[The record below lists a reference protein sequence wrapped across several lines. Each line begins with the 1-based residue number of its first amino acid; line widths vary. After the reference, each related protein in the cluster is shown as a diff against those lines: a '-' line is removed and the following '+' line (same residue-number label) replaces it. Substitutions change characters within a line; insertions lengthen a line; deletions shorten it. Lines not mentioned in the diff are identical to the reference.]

1 MPVVRHEAQGRRERP
16 TLLSQHPE
24 VRLEAV
30 SDYVS
35 QGDAEARLGISRT
48 LFEANLRPQLTEYPI
63 GARGV
68 RFKWA
73 EIEQVMAESAASQ
86 QEGAAMF
93 FRRTITDALE
103 HAWRVKWSKAPGAR
117 KKDQLR
123 KVVERDVGAKRIDRF
138 DYNELEAWILK
149 MQSADQAV
157 ATIKSKVSCVM
168 TALKLVQPKGW
179 VKALPLVPP
188 IGEPDN
194 AKIRWLSP
202 AEEQTLIDA
211 CGCQR
216 AVIETVMQDVIRFL
230 VDTGARVGELLKVRE
245 DSLSTRGSLTYVEF
259 LGRKAGDDLRIPL
272 TARARD
278 AIERLLANRYWQKRI
293 RGSRDHAKRHTS
305 AQNWLTHRF
314 AEIRAHAK
322 MPDVTAHTLR
332 HTCASRLVQRGVSI
346 YKVQKFLGHSDIRM
360 TERYAHLAPSDLDD
374 AARALE
380 PPTPVT
386 NIGDY
391 RK

>member
-1 MPVVRHEAQGRRERP
+1 MSDY
-16 TLLSQHPE
+16 LSQ
-24 VRLEAV
+24 
-30 SDYVS
+30 S
-35 QGDAEARLGISRT
+35 DAETRLGISRT
-48 LFEANLRPQLTEYPI
+48 LFESRFRPQLTEHAFGPR
-63 GARGV
+63 AV
-68 RFKWA
+68 RFSWA
-73 EIEQVMAESAASQ
+73 EIEQVVAESAASQ
-86 QEGAAMF
+86 QEDAAMF
-93 FRRTITDALE
+93 FRRTIKDALE
-103 HAWRVKWSKAPGAR
+103 HAWRVKWHKAPGAR

-123 KVVERDVGAKRIDRF
+123 KVVERDVGDKRLDRF
-138 DYNELEAWILK
+138 DYNELEAWVLK
-149 MQSADQAV
+149 MQSSDQAV

-179 VKALPLVPP
+179 IKGLPLVPP

-194 AKIRWLSP
+194 AKMRWLSE
-202 AEEQTLIDA
+202 AEVSALHAA

-216 AVIETVMQDVIRFL
+216 AVIETVMQDVIAFL
-230 VDTGARVGELLKVRE
+230 VDTGARVGELLKVRD
-245 DSLSTRGSLTYVEF
+245 DSLSTRGHLTYVEF

-278 AIERLLANRYWQKRI
+278 AITRLLANRYWQKRI
-293 RGSRDHAKRHTS
+293 RGSRDNAKRHNS

-374 AARALE
+374 AVSALE
-380 PPTPVT
+380 PAPDNVT
-386 NIGDY
+386 KIGDY

>member
-1 MPVVRHEAQGRRERP
+1 VAASELAERA
-16 TLLSQHPE
+16 E
-24 VRLEAV
+24 V

-35 QGDAEARLGISRT
+35 QSDAEARLGISRT
-48 LFEANLRPQLTEYPI
+48 LFESSFRPQLTEYPL
-63 GARGV
+63 GVRAV

-73 EIEQVMAESAASQ
+73 EIEQLVAESAAQ
-86 QEGAAMF
+86 QQGEAAMF
-93 FRRTITDALE
+93 FRRTVKDALE

-123 KVVERDVGAKRIDRF
+123 KVVERDVGDKRLDRF
-138 DYNELEAWILK
+138 DYNELEAWVLK
-149 MQSADQAV
+149 MQAADQAV

-179 VKALPLVPP
+179 VKGLPLVPP
-188 IGEPDN
+188 IGDPDN
-194 AKIRWLSP
+194 RKMRWLSED
-202 AEEQTLIDA
+202 EEAALLKA
-211 CGCQR
+211 CGCFR
-216 AVIETVMQDVIRFL
+216 RPILETTMQDVIVFL
-230 VDTGARVGELLKVRE
+230 IDTGARVGELLKVRD

-259 LGRKAGDDLRIPL
+259 RERKAGDDLRIPL

-278 AIERLLANRYWQKRI
+278 AINRLL
-293 RGSRDHAKRHTS
+293 GSRFWMSRVRGAREHAKRHNS
-305 AQNWLTHRF
+305 AQNWVTHRF
-314 AEIRAHAK
+314 SEVRDAAGMR
-322 MPDVTAHTLR
+322 DVTAHTLR

-360 TERYAHLAPSDLDD
+360 TERYAHLAPSDLDE
-374 AARALE
+374 AVTALE
-380 PPTPVT
+380 PKPANVT